1 MFIENEGGMN
11 MQREDALQLLQE
23 NLRNEN
29 LINHFLAEEAIMG
42 GLAVRLQE
50 IADQLDL

>member
-11 MQREDALQLLQE
+11 MQRDDALQLLQE

-29 LINHFLAEEAIMG
+29 LINHSLAVEAIMR
-42 GLAVRLQE
+42 GLAVRLQK
-50 IADQLDL
+50 IADQLGL